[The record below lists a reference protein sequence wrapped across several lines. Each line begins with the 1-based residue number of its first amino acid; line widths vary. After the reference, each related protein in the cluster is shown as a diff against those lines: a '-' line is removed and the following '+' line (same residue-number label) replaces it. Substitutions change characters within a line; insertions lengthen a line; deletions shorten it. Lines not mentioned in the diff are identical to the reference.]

1 MGLVSGL
8 RALHRQA
15 NALNRNFDPAGQMRA
30 GMGSMQAATAAL
42 QQQTAAMDVLR
53 TGIAGTATILS
64 LVDTGTRIN
73 NDAMVTLHV
82 LVQVDGRPPYPVSA
96 TMTVPF
102 HAGPQAGPGQRVAV
116 MVDRVDPQIVVVQW
130 GHPVA

>member
-15 NALNRNFDPAGQMRA
+15 SELNKNVDPAARMHA
-30 GMGSMQAATAAL
+30 GMVSMQAATAAL
-42 QQQTAAMDVLR
+42 QQQSAAMEVVR
-53 TGIAGTATILS
+53 TGNAGTATILS

-73 NDAMVTLHV
+73 NDAMVTLQL
-82 LVQVDGRPPYPVSA
+82 LVQIDGRPSYPVSA

-102 HAGPQAGPGQRVAV
+102 HAGMRAGPGQRVAV
-116 MVDRVDPQIVVVQW
+116 MVDRADPQVVVVQW
-130 GHPVA
+130 GHPVS

>member
-1 MGLVSGL
+1 MGLVNGL

-15 NALNRNFDPAGQMRA
+15 SELNKTVDPAGQMRA
-30 GMGSMQAATAAL
+30 GVTSMQAATVAL
-42 QQQTAAMDVLR
+42 QQQTAATDVLQ

-73 NDAMVTLHV
+73 NDAMATLQL
-82 LVQVDGRPPYPVSA
+82 LVQIDGRPPYPVSA

-102 HAGPQAGPGQRVAV
+102 HAGPQAGPGQCVAV
-116 MVDRVDPQIVVVQW
+116 MVDRADPQVVVVQW
-130 GHPVA
+130 GHPLS

>member
-15 NALNRNFDPAGQMRA
+15 SELNKNFDPAAQMSA
-30 GMGSMQAATAAL
+30 GMASMQAATAAL
-42 QQQTAAMDVLR
+42 QRQNAAVDVLR
-53 TGIAGTATILS
+53 TGIPGTATILS

-73 NDAMVTLHV
+73 DDAMVTLQL
-82 LVQVDGRPPYPVSA
+82 LVQTDGRPPYPVSA

-116 MVDRVDPQIVVVQW
+116 MVDRADPQVVVVQW
-130 GHPVA
+130 GHPVS